1 MGNRAVVGMFR
12 FLQRLWRNLIDEQS
26 GALRVHERPADDTTR
41 LLLHRTI
48 AGVREDLTGL
58 SFNTAV
64 AKLITLNNHLTR
76 ASAGTGSPREVAEPL
91 VLMIAPFTPHIA
103 EELWAR
109 LGHADSLA
117 YTAFP
122 TADPAPGTAEQLE
135 YPVQVNGK
143 VRARLRLPAE
153 TEPTAVQAAAL
164 QHPRVVE
171 LLAGAAPRKIIV
183 VPGRLVSIV
192 V

>member
-1 MGNRAVVGMFR
+1 
-12 FLQRLWRNLIDEQS
+12 
-26 GALRVHERPADDTTR
+26 
-41 LLLHRTI
+41 
-48 AGVREDLTGL
+48 
-58 SFNTAV
+58 
-64 AKLITLNNHLTR
+64 
-76 ASAGTGSPREVAEPL
+76 

-109 LGHADSLA
+109 LGHVESLA
-117 YTAFP
+117 YAAFP
-122 TADPAPGTAEQLE
+122 TADPALIIAEQLE

-143 VRARLRLPAE
+143 VRARLRLPADA
-153 TEPTAVQAAAL
+153 EPAALQHAAL
-164 QHPRVVE
+164 QHPRVIE